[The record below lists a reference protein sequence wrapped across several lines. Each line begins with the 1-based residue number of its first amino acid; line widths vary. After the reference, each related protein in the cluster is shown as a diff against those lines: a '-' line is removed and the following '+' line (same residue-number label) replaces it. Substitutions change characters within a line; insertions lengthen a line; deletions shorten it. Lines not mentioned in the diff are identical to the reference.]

1 MLSSHAMKS
10 SNLNKEQHKCLK
22 QLKRKIKKLDWFPKY
37 QSFSEI
43 GIKGLRNDSDR
54 YTHLGFSICKDK
66 VIADYGCNLGQTV
79 FMAVKHGAQRAYGFD
94 RQRDTI
100 ESARELQS
108 ILGYRNVE
116 FHVIDFN
123 DQEFNSK
130 INRIFNDHIP
140 DISFFLSVYR
150 TKELTQRDD
159 LLRFIL
165 NNTKEIVFFEGHSD
179 RKIDTIEYY
188 ENVFKGFDVS
198 TRFLGYSQI
207 DTRPLFMIE
216 K

>member
-1 MLSSHAMKS
+1 MKVVLSSHAMKS

-79 FMAVKHGAQRAYGFD
+79 FMAVKHCAQRASGFD

-150 TKELTQRDD
+150 I
-159 LLRFIL
+159 LRFL
-165 NNTKEIVFFEGHSD
+165 S
-179 RKIDTIEYY
+179 RR
-188 ENVFKGFDVS
+188 S
-198 TRFLGYSQI
+198 
-207 DTRPLFMIE
+207 
-216 K
+216 